1 MVVTTMGVAAPGHLL
16 LLFSGQLSPQVNVT
30 APEFFPIFREEDSIS
45 IRKVPIYDRYSN
57 ILEGADNGKLYV
69 IKSIFSIDC
78 GGLGT
83 LFLSHHF
90 LRVKRFLI

>member
-1 MVVTTMGVAAPGHLL
+1 MGVAAPGHLL

-57 ILEGADNGKLYV
+57 ILEGADNGK
-69 IKSIFSIDC
+69 KSVT
-78 GGLGT
+78 GT
-83 LFLSHHF
+83 RVAALSRFLSMAA
-90 LRVKRFLI
+90 KAAA

>member
-1 MVVTTMGVAAPGHLL
+1 MGVAAPGHLL

-57 ILEGADNGKLYV
+57 ILEGADNGKLSMFRVASFKRYD
-69 IKSIFSIDC
+69 KRR
-78 GGLGT
+78 GR
-83 LFLSHHF
+83 LSDRSAPDAYH
-90 LRVKRFLI
+90 RQAGKQG